1 MNEHQNN
8 EPYFITEEIAT
19 EMKIAGYVF
28 EPPAHVSALRLRDV
42 LANRK
47 RSTNPILPGFATP

>member
-19 EMKIAGYVF
+19 EMKTAGYVF
-28 EPPAHVSALRLRDV
+28 EQPAHVSALRLRDV